1 MIQAEGIRFSYGKG
15 RLIRDLGFTAG
26 PGECVV
32 LTGPNGSGKSTLLSL
47 VAGVLKPEAGTIRT
61 EGKLGLVPQGTAL
74 FEDMTVEENLLFFAG
89 LTGAAIPKK
98 LPFSLD
104 QYRRRKLS
112 ALSGGSKK
120 RVSLACALLGDPAN
134 LLFDEPCAGLDIL
147 YQQELIRLI
156 SSLKAQ
162 GRTILYVSHDP
173 QEYVSFFDRLI
184 FLGGSSPQIFDA
196 EQFAGPNGSDYETA
210 LQIAGAYRT
219 LCEEAEKE
227 SKENTHVR
235 TE

>member
-26 PGECVV
+26 PGECVA
-32 LTGPNGSGKSTLLSL
+32 LTGPHGSGKSTLLSL
-47 VAGVLKPEAGTIRT
+47 VAGVMKPEAGTIRT

-89 LTGAAIPKK
+89 LTGAAIPKE

-162 GRTILYVSHDP
+162 GRTIIYVSHDP

-184 FLGGSSPQIFDA
+184 FLGGPSPRVFDA
-196 EQFAGPNGSDYETA
+196 REFSGEAAAAYETA
-210 LQIAGAYRT
+210 RDITEAYRR
-219 LCEEAEKE
+219 LCAEAAEEKAGE
-227 SKENTHVR
+227 
-235 TE
+235 